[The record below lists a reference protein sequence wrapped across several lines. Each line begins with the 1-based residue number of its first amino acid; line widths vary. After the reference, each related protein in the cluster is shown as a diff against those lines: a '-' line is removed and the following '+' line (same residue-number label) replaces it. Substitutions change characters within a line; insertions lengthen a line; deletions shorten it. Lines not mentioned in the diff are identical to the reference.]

1 MDNKHILIVEDDSLL
16 RGVLREELERENF
29 SVSEAKD
36 GKIGLEMVSENHYDL
51 VMLDIIM
58 PSKDG
63 LTMLKQ
69 MRKIEGNERV
79 PVILLSNLNDP
90 EKVAEAMLDDYVHDY
105 LVKSDWSLSDVTKKV
120 KSVLGIL

>member
-1 MDNKHILIVEDDSLL
+1 MIVEDDSLL

-29 SVSEAKD
+29 SVSEAND
-36 GKIGLEMVSENHYDL
+36 GRVGLEMLTENSYDL
-51 VMLDIIM
+51 VMLDIVM

-69 MRKIEGNERV
+69 MRKIEGNEKL

-90 EKVAEAMLDDYVHDY
+90 EKVAEAMLDEYVHDY
-105 LVKSDWSLSDVTKKV
+105 LVKSDWSLSDATKKV
-120 KSVLGIL
+120 KLVLGVL